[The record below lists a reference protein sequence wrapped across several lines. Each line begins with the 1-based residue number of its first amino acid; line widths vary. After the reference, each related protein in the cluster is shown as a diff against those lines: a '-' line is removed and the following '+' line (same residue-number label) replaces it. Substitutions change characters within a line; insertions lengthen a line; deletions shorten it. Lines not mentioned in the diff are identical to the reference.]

1 MTKQLSWY
9 KINIFGFQLL
19 SHLESDHLFTSKLRD
34 DVSSILH
41 NIYFPSSQKHYQK
54 RYHLFIM
61 WHMVIPFSFTFKSP
75 VLPKTRV
82 CPISFKVI
90 QILNS
95 AVSGEMLQVPFS
107 FQNSDKATYVKRFF
121 NFKSVLHM
129 FIQTMI
135 SFSQRF

>member
-1 MTKQLSWY
+1 
-9 KINIFGFQLL
+9 
-19 SHLESDHLFTSKLRD
+19 
-34 DVSSILH
+34 
-41 NIYFPSSQKHYQK
+41 
-54 RYHLFIM
+54 M

-82 CPISFKVI
+82 CLISFKVI

-107 FQNSDKATYVKRFF
+107 FQNSGKAMYVKRFF